1 MEICIDG
8 DLYDLAVYHYALME
22 LTGLPKIWMDSLDYN
37 FTWSLSRCNKAKMR
51 DHEGNFE
58 WIVSD
63 LDNLPSKDYLGPL
76 GRYKKPNELLGD
88 LWNAGSYSRITS
100 ANSQHTNAAA
110 NHIFCTDVLQNRA
123 VINRKRN
130 RAVLHARS
138 TSNAYRTRCS
148 NWERSK
154 SGNSHRRR
162 SLKTKSD
169 YQMHRHNRQGRMNN
183 HICSQILSE
192 MSGPTIM
199 IKSRNIIADDV
210 IIPSMTMMEG
220 LDYLIKMFRETRLI
234 INLSKCHL
242 LKSRIEYLGFEGSPG
257 SIIYNQKIFRS
268 GKLFPEIRKEFC
280 DDSKTVEQFVL
291 QRCEILLEPVKI
303 EIFNRIKR
311 ILTSKPVFTIYDY
324 NAETEICNNLEML
337 ENKMDLNSRS
347 GRWLLDFW
355 NLIN

>member
-8 DLYDLAVYHYALME
+8 DLYDLAVYYYALME

-88 LWNAGSYSRITS
+88 LWNAESYSRITS

-110 NHIFCTDVLQNRA
+110 NCQSLLKRHSYKHTIIQHIFVSDPNIYRPALNALLTDIFCTDVLQNRA
-123 VINRKRN
+123 VINRERY

-138 TSNAYRTRCS
+138 ISNAYRTRLS

-192 MSGPTIM
+192 MSGQTIM
-199 IKSRNIIADDV
+199 IKSRNIIAGEKACV
-210 IIPSMTMMEG
+210 E
-220 LDYLIKMFRETRLI
+220 
-234 INLSKCHL
+234 C
-242 LKSRIEYLGFEGSPG
+242 
-257 SIIYNQKIFRS
+257 YNMK
-268 GKLFPEIRKEFC
+268 
-280 DDSKTVEQFVL
+280 
-291 QRCEILLEPVKI
+291 
-303 EIFNRIKR
+303 
-311 ILTSKPVFTIYDY
+311 
-324 NAETEICNNLEML
+324 
-337 ENKMDLNSRS
+337 
-347 GRWLLDFW
+347 
-355 NLIN
+355 